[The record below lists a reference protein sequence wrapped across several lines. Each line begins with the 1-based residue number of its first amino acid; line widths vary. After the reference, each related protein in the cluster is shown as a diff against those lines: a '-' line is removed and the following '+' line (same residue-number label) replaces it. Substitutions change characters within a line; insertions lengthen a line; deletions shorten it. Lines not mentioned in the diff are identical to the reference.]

1 VERVVLNALAKGT
14 AALPPNICAF
24 GDLLPS
30 FSEKPIHLFERFAQ
44 VERSPRRLHNGLAN
58 SNLSFARLIYLF
70 APSAIV
76 LRSVRAGT
84 GILCPS
90 HFQLVEVAVVTTKP
104 GNDLVTFEQLKI
116 SWRLHE
122 RDDK

>member
-1 VERVVLNALAKGT
+1 MVGAF
-14 AALPPNICAF
+14 CAF
-24 GDLLPS
+24 GDC
-30 FSEKPIHLFERFAQ
+30 FAID
-44 VERSPRRLHNGLAN
+44 PTW
-58 SNLSFARLIYLF
+58 
-70 APSAIV
+70 
-76 LRSVRAGT
+76 T

-104 GNDLVTFEQLKI
+104 GNNLVTFEQLKI